1 MLAACLSLTYSNAI
15 PEEKSDFRKLLWA
28 LSLSQ
33 KSGLLNFVNS
43 PKSMQRSQEGL
54 FLNLQPR
61 HFQKDIWAQL
71 ISKLFILSATYI
83 RECKLK
89 SQRIRRKQVRW
100 VSMWWC
106 WAKYYDCLS
115 VLCLF
120 LVQTNIISPLFLVS
134 LIEMPLFLEDKLCNF
149 ALGILVTL
157 KWCRGSYFHSFW

>member
-1 MLAACLSLTYSNAI
+1 VSPFLESKIRAFEFCKFPQIYAKESGGFVSKPSTQTF
-15 PEEKSDFRKLLWA
+15 PE
-28 LSLSQ
+28 
-33 KSGLLNFVNS
+33 
-43 PKSMQRSQEGL
+43 
-54 FLNLQPR
+54 
-61 HFQKDIWAQL
+61 DIWAQL